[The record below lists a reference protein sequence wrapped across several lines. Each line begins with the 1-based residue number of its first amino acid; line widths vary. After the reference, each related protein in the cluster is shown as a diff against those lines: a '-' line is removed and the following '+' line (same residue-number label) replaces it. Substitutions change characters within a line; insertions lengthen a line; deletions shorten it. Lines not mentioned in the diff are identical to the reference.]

1 MKKEIKKE
9 ELVRARQN
17 RYFSEEFKK
26 SKVKEIESNLTR
38 VSEICKVYDVSH
50 TSVYKWIYKYSKIY
64 KRQHKQIIEPMSDT
78 KKIKDLQQ
86 KIKELEQ
93 MVGHQQMVIQYNEK
107 LIEIA
112 EDHYDINI
120 KKNSDSKPSSSSKKP
135 KKKGNSL

>member
-1 MKKEIKKE
+1 MKKDFKKE

-26 SKVKEIESNLTR
+26 SKVKEIENNLTK
-38 VSEICKVYDVSH
+38 VSEICKLYEVSH
-50 TSVYKWIYKYSKIY
+50 TAVYKWVYKYSTMY
-64 KRQHKQIIEPMSDT
+64 KRQHKQIVEAMSDT

-107 LIEIA
+107 LIDIA
-112 EDHYDINI
+112 EEHYDINI
-120 KKNSDSKPSSSSKKP
+120 KKNSDSKRLNSSKKP
-135 KKKGNSL
+135 KKKGDSQ